1 MESILLVEDSKILQ
15 LATRRL
21 LAKAGYEIVAAEDG
35 QAALALASKNH
46 PDVILLDMMLPKL
59 SGPDVLRFLK
69 QNPETADIP
78 VIVLSGLS
86 QKNEEKLRGAGAAG
100 FVGKDNLAKDPEPLL
115 CAIKEVLKARVA
127 NIVPAPT
134 VHCEPPLTTSR

>member
-1 MESILLVEDSKILQ
+1 MQSILLVEDSKILQ

-21 LAKAGYEIVAAEDG
+21 LVKAGYEIIAAEDG
-35 QAALALASKNH
+35 QTALDLASKNH

-59 SGPDVLRFLK
+59 SGPDVLRLLK

-86 QKNEEKLRGAGAAG
+86 QKNEEKLRGVGAAG
-100 FVGKDNLAKDPEPLL
+100 FVGKENLAKQPEPLL
-115 CAIKEVLKARVA
+115 CAIKDVLEKRAA
-127 NIVPAPT
+127 SSIPAPT
-134 VHCEPPLTTSR
+134 AHREPPLSISE